1 MKNVM
6 FYFLDNDIIIDG
18 LSVVEQLVCEIV
30 VECWCSGK
38 CVFIVCEDEKQVYWL
53 DEVLW
58 VCLVE
63 SFVLYNLVGEGLCG
77 GVLVEIVWL

>member
-6 FYFLDNDIIIDG
+6 FYFLDNDVIVDG
-18 LSVVEQLVCEIV
+18 LSVVEQLVCDIV
-30 VECWCSGK
+30 VECWCNGK
-38 CVFIVCEDEKQVYWL
+38 CVLIVCEDEQQVICF

-58 VCLVE
+58 LWLLE
-63 SFVLYNLVGEGLCG
+63 SFVLYNLVGEGLRG